1 MKTVRWKRTFKRG
14 LGYAGIGLLAG
25 LLLFELY
32 VMARLYLFASCHI
45 PTGSMTP
52 ALVGGDYIIVSLRIP
67 GRRVWQADEGG
78 RYTIERKPG
87 VREVRVGDVVVF
99 NFPYARDGEKMI
111 LCNDVYY
118 CKRCVALPGQ
128 EYRWQDFGRER
139 TIRLPAK
146 GETFALDSTNLPDY
160 RKCIEYETQKQVS
173 WRNDSVWLGDSLIS
187 RYRFRH
193 DYYFMRGDNVNDS
206 YDSRFWGMLPEDFIL
221 GVGKF
226 IWFSCQQ
233 ETGEIRWERIFRN
246 IGQN

>member
-87 VREVRVGDVVVF
+87 VREVRVGDVVHKGDVLCIIEAMKLM
-99 NFPYARDGEKMI
+99 NEVVAEKDGVIEAV
-111 LCNDVYY
+111 CAEN
-118 CKRCVALPGQ
+118 GQ
-128 EYRWQDFGRER
+128 VVEYGTE
-139 TIRLPAK
+139 L
-146 GETFALDSTNLPDY
+146 
-160 RKCIEYETQKQVS
+160 
-173 WRNDSVWLGDSLIS
+173 
-187 RYRFRH
+187 FRIKEL
-193 DYYFMRGDNVNDS
+193 S
-206 YDSRFWGMLPEDFIL
+206 A
-221 GVGKF
+221 
-226 IWFSCQQ
+226 
-233 ETGEIRWERIFRN
+233 
-246 IGQN
+246 